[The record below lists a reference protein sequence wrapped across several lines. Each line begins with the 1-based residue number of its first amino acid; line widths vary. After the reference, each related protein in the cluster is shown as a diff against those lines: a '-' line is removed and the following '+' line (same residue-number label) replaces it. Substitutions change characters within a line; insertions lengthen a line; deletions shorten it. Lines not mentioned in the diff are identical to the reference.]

1 MSKLEQRQRR
11 EQGIIEMMLSQLE
24 HKRVLELRMSDI
36 AKLAGCSMGVI
47 YSHFPSKED
56 LLLACANHQMKL
68 DMALLDRMVIDQIDP
83 LDKILA
89 ANIFY
94 WVSSHNSISQYAL
107 KQFVMNPH
115 VWSAASPYR
124 VDRMNALAGEILE
137 KLKHVATQVNTEFQL
152 ELDSGGIEM
161 LLYGLFGSTIGL
173 YQESVCGFIGLMCTH
188 NTDADPYWHLYK
200 QILKRN
206 LKGWDIQPADLDE
219 RIDRIYSMTSS
230 EFNGALS

>member
-11 EQGIIEMMLSQLE
+11 EQGIIEIMLSQLE

-68 DMALLDRMVIDQIDP
+68 DVENIICIIDSETES
-83 LDKILA
+83 LDKVLA

-94 WVSSHNSISQYAL
+94 WVSSNSNVSNYAL

-115 VWSAASPYR
+115 VWSAASPHR
-124 VDRMNALAGEILE
+124 VEAMNALAITILE
-137 KLKHVATQVNTEFQL
+137 KLKVVVKDLNIKL
-152 ELDSGGIEM
+152 NLGLDSHATEM
-161 LLYGLFGSTIGL
+161 FLYAIFGSTIGL
-173 YQESVCGFIGLMCTH
+173 YQESICGFIGLMAIQD
-188 NTDADPYWHLYK
+188 NTEADPYWHVYK
-200 QILKRN
+200 QSLIKN
-206 LKGWDIQPADLDE
+206 LKGWDVITPDIEQ
-219 RIDRIYSMTSS
+219 RIDKMYEKINLNY
-230 EFNGALS
+230 